1 MSQLLDATNGDV
13 RAKPA
18 VRAGAR
24 SRFGRLLC
32 RLGATLRPDRG
43 QALVEMAI
51 VLPILLMIVLGII
64 DFGRAVN
71 YWNNETHV
79 ANLAARYAAVGT
91 LPSDSTCGTGK
102 YGSGE
107 TLTQYIS
114 CELGLDSSELASGS
128 GTSTGPQGADNIC
141 ISIPSD
147 TQNQPVTVKLKT
159 TYQWL
164 PLTGSSWTA
173 SPVAGQ
179 ATQMIENPPPSSW
192 ATTTAA
198 CP

>member
-1 MSQLLDATNGDV
+1 
-13 RAKPA
+13 
-18 VRAGAR
+18 
-24 SRFGRLLC
+24 
-32 RLGATLRPDRG
+32 
-43 QALVEMAI
+43 MAI
-51 VLPILLMIVLGII
+51 VLPILLLIVLGII

-91 LPSDSTCGTGK
+91 LPSDSTCGTGR

-107 TLTQYIS
+107 TLLQYIS
-114 CELGLDSSELASGS
+114 CELGLDSSELANGS

-147 TQNQPVTVKLKT
+147 TQNQPVTVKLT
-159 TYQWL
+159 TSYQWL

-173 SPVAGQ
+173 SSVAGQ
-179 ATQMIENPPPSSW
+179 ATQMIENPPPSTW
-192 ATTTAA
+192 ATTTGA